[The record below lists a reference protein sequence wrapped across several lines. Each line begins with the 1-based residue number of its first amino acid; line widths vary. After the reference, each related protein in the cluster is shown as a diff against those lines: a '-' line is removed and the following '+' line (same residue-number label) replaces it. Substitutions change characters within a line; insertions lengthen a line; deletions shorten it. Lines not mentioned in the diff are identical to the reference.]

1 MEDKFKNLF
10 DNNFDNSNNSNNL
23 PELYGIEICSLP
35 LNLIHFF
42 YLNCCKLK

>member
-10 DNNFDNSNNSNNL
+10 DNNFDNSNNS
-23 PELYGIEICSLP
+23 PELCGIEICSLP
-35 LNLIHFF
+35 LNLINFF